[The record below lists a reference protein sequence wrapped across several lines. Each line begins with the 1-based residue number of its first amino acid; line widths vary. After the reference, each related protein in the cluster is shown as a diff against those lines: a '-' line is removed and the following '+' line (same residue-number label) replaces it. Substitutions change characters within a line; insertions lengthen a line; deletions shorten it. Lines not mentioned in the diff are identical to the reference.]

1 MLLRK
6 NKDKQLLQV
15 LFTKELLILSY
26 VVKENQSHF
35 SGSEGSGVGGAGL
48 MLTRLLI

>member
-6 NKDKQLLQV
+6 NKDKQLLQS

-26 VVKENQSHF
+26 IVKESQGHF
-35 SGSEGSGVGGAGL
+35 FLALKGVGGAGL
-48 MLTRLLI
+48 MLTRLLM